1 VTRRLAVY
9 LPDPIYEQ
17 LVNSVPRPKISV
29 YFDREILDKLSA
41 WAENETR
48 TVSNLV
54 EHLTI
59 QALKEKEAEE
69 HKS

>member
-1 VTRRLAVY
+1 MIKVIRVVI
-9 LPDPIYEQ
+9 D
-17 LVNSVPRPKISV
+17 SVARPKISV
-29 YFDREILDKLSA
+29 YFDQEILDQLSA
-41 WAENETR
+41 WAESETR

-54 EHLTI
+54 EHLAI